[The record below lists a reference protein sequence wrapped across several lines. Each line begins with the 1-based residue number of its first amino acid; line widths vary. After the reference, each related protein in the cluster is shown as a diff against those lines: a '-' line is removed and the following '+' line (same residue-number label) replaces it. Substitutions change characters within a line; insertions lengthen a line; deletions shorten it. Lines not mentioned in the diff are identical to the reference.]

1 MVNTKVFEE
10 FPELTTRRLKLR
22 MLSFSDAE
30 AVFRMRSNG
39 RLNQFIARENM
50 DDPRSAEELI
60 HKVEDAYHSK
70 NAIAWAGL
78 LRENKEIIGTCGFN
92 SIDHLNLRA
101 EIGGELNVNYWGK
114 GIALE
119 AVDAIVT
126 CGLNEMGLHSIE
138 AKVDPHNRAVIY
150 LLEQL
155 KFEKEGHF
163 KDRIFFRNSFRDLA
177 VYTRFEK

>member
-1 MVNTKVFEE
+1 MINHTVFDH
-10 FPELTTRRLKLR
+10 FPILQSKRMKLR
-22 MLSFSDAE
+22 KICLEDAE
-30 AVFRMRSNG
+30 QIYKMRANN

-60 HKVEDAYHSK
+60 HKVEDAYNSK

-114 GIALE
+114 GIAIE

-126 CGLNEMGLHSIE
+126 FGLNEMGLHSIE
-138 AKVDPHNRAVIY
+138 AKVDPNNRAVIY